1 MTLLEVE
8 PLLLNWESQE
18 ELLAA
23 KTPFQSLKY
32 QTSWRTRDYYVDLQ
46 YALTGLLRVYG
57 ILKSMGRHNI
67 YNKQFPN
74 LFNTFLK

>member
-18 ELLAA
+18 EFLAA

-32 QTSWRTRDYYVDLQ
+32 QIPWRTRDYYVDLQ
-46 YALTGLLRVYG
+46 YGMLCLDHEETVERLWDFE
-57 ILKSMGRHNI
+57 I
-67 YNKQFPN
+67 YWKTQYQ
-74 LFNTFLK
+74 